1 MLTSFPLSHSLHFY
15 LSLADEMTTT
25 RRARRSLLA
34 RFGNCQ
40 PTDRPTVFHHL
51 FLRLYS
57 CLDAGFCLIIILP
70 LPKQMNLLLLRG
82 KARQNDD
89 DRDGIRK
96 GATKQTTRGRERER
110 KGALW
115 LINRIS
121 LPFSLYV
128 APAHVSCVSAPPL
141 MMMTTMM
148 LAFHVRLCLCL
159 CSAVLSDHY
168 YYHHYLYAPP
178 PTIYYLGI
186 CAPLI

>member
-1 MLTSFPLSHSLHFY
+1 MLWLYRNSIPLSRRVMLTSFPLSHSLPFY
-15 LSLADEMTTT
+15 LSLADEMTTTTT

-96 GATKQTTRGRERER
+96 RATKQTTRGRERER
-110 KGALW
+110 G
-115 LINRIS
+115 REH
-121 LPFSLYV
+121 F
-128 APAHVSCVSAPPL
+128 
-141 MMMTTMM
+141 
-148 LAFHVRLCLCL
+148 
-159 CSAVLSDHY
+159 
-168 YYHHYLYAPP
+168 
-178 PTIYYLGI
+178 G
-186 CAPLI
+186 